1 MGGMSIKLITATEA
15 ARNFSEVLNKVSEQ
29 GASYE
34 VRRGREVVARL
45 VPAHPLPRRI
55 SVAEL
60 AELLRRLPALE
71 PGDGPRFEKDLAA
84 ARRRLRP
91 PRDPWA

>member
-1 MGGMSIKLITATEA
+1 MSIKLLTATEA
-15 ARNFSEVLNKVSEQ
+15 ARNFSDVLDKVSEQ

-34 VRRGREVVARL
+34 IRRGREVVARV
-45 VPAHPLPRRI
+45 VPAQPRPRRI
-55 SVAEL
+55 AVAEL
-60 AELLRRLPALE
+60 AALFERLPRLE
-71 PGDGPRFEKDLAA
+71 AGDGKRFEKDLAA